1 MSQDMNEHTS
11 TDTTKTNVTTTENT
25 STTSINITSTNQ
37 TNDSNNEANE
47 VSTQVNSAPETTTTN
62 GSMSIIAHL
71 TELRKRLIRSLIA
84 IGIGSCVAYY
94 FIEDIMHILTGPAG
108 KLYYMQPAEAF
119 FTYIKVAVFVGFL
132 LALPI
137 VLYQIWRFVLPAL
150 IGMER
155 YLISV
160 IVPISLILFMAGLA
174 FSFFFVMPAGIK
186 FLMGFS
192 TEELQ
197 PMFSLKQYFDFVIA
211 FLLPFGFIFEMPLA
225 IILLAKVGIINSK
238 FLAKQQRLVI
248 FLTFVIGAIISP
260 TPDVFSQSMIA
271 IPMILLYEI
280 SYVIVRFV
288 MKK

>member
-25 STTSINITSTNQ
+25 STTSVNLTSTNQ
-37 TNDSNNEANE
+37 INDSNNEAND
-47 VSTQVNSAPETTTTN
+47 VSTQVNSTPETTTTN

-137 VLYQIWRFVLPAL
+137 VLYQIWRFILPAL

>member
-1 MSQDMNEHTS
+1 MSDDVKNTNNTNT
-11 TDTTKTNVTTTENT
+11 TDT
-25 STTSINITSTNQ
+25 
-37 TNDSNNEANE
+37 NNEQNSVE
-47 VSTQVNSAPETTTTN
+47 NSSLVSSDTQIQTQQLAQNAESYDEKTSE

-84 IGIGSCVAYY
+84 IGLGSCVAYY
-94 FIEDIMHILTGPAG
+94 FIEDIMHILTAPAG

-119 FTYIKVAVFVGFL
+119 FTYIKVSIFVGFL
-132 LALPI
+132 FALPV

-160 IVPISLILFMAGLA
+160 IVPVSLILFLCGLA

-192 TEELQ
+192 TDELQ
-197 PMFSLKQYFDFVIA
+197 PMFSLKQYFDFVIS
-211 FLLPFGFIFEMPLA
+211 FLLPFGFIFELPLA
-225 IILLAKVGIINSK
+225 IILLAKVGIISSK
-238 FLAKQQRLVI
+238 FLGKQQRLVI

-280 SYVIVRFV
+280 SYVIVRFI

>member
-37 TNDSNNEANE
+37 TNDSNNEAND

-280 SYVIVRFV
+280 SYIIVRFV

>member
-1 MSQDMNEHTS
+1 MSEEKDIN
-11 TDTTKTNVTTTENT
+11 NT
-25 STTSINITSTNQ
+25 QPQPSVPAPAAAQ
-37 TNDSNNEANE
+37 E
-47 VSTQVNSAPETTTTN
+47 NSAPVPQENPAAPSEDTEAEESPAKT

-84 IGIGSCVAYY
+84 IAFGSGIAYY

-119 FTYIKVAVFVGFL
+119 FTYIKVSIFVGFL
-132 LALPI
+132 LALPV

-160 IVPISLILFMAGLA
+160 IVPISLILFLAGIA
-174 FSFFFVMPAGIK
+174 FSFFFVLPAGIK

-192 TEELQ
+192 TTELQ
-197 PMFSLKQYFDFVIA
+197 PMFSIKQYFDFVIA
-211 FLLPFGFIFEMPLA
+211 FLLPFGFIFELPLA
-225 IILLAKVGIINSK
+225 IILLAKVGIVSSK

-248 FLTFVIGAIISP
+248 FLTFVIGAVISP

-271 IPMILLYEI
+271 LPMILLYEI
-280 SYVIVRFV
+280 SYVIVRFI

>member
-11 TDTTKTNVTTTENT
+11 ANTVTASTSENLPTTEVNEQTTTN
-25 STTSINITSTNQ
+25 
-37 TNDSNNEANE
+37 
-47 VSTQVNSAPETTTTN
+47 N

-132 LALPI
+132 
-137 VLYQIWRFVLPAL
+137 
-150 IGMER
+150 
-155 YLISV
+155 
-160 IVPISLILFMAGLA
+160 AGLA

-225 IILLAKVGIINSK
+225 IILLAKVGIISSK
-238 FLAKQQRLVI
+238 FLAKQQRIVI
-248 FLTFVIGAIISP
+248 FLTFVVGAIISP

-280 SYVIVRFV
+280 SYVIVRFA

>member
-25 STTSINITSTNQ
+25 STTSVNLTSTNQ
-37 TNDSNNEANE
+37 INDSNNEAND
-47 VSTQVNSAPETTTTN
+47 VSTQVNSTPETTTTN

-94 FIEDIMHILTGPAG
+94 FIEDIMHVLTGPAG

>member
-25 STTSINITSTNQ
+25 STTSVNLTSTNQ
-37 TNDSNNEANE
+37 INDSNNEAND
-47 VSTQVNSAPETTTTN
+47 VSTQVNSTPETTTTN